1 MSMMLTDVD
10 ITYLDE
16 KGISKEVFEEQLSRF
31 RNGFPYIRVE
41 RPAIVSDGIS
51 VLEESDRND
60 CIDVW
65 RNYLTQNKM
74 IVKFVPSSGAA
85 SRMFKSLYG
94 FLSKGKNELND
105 KDVACFFDNLENF
118 AFLSSLNSKCKRNE
132 GIDALMLRER
142 GRYLDVVNNLLGKK
156 GLNYGFLPKGLLLF
170 HDYADGART
179 PFEEH
184 LVESTMYAKNSRGEV
199 NLHFT
204 VSEEHVPYFKLLW
217 ESRKEHVSYRYG
229 ADFNVS
235 FSVQN
240 HATDTVAVDM
250 DNNPLRGED
259 GNLVFR
265 PGGHGALLKNLNDI
279 DADIIFIKNIDN
291 VSPDIY
297 KQPTVEN
304 KFMLAG
310 MLVKLQKTIFEYHS
324 ALESG
329 TSLSDDSIQK
339 MLDFCQQK
347 LCVVNKFNPLET
359 KADKIAYLKMVLDRP
374 LRVCG
379 MVKNQGEPGG
389 GPYMC
394 QCPNGTISAQ
404 ILESSQ
410 FDESNEEQMSILR
423 NATHFN
429 PVDIVCGVKN
439 YKGEKYDL
447 AKYVD
452 PNTGFIS
459 IKSKN
464 GKDLKALE
472 LPGLWNG
479 AMSDWN
485 TIFVEVPI
493 ETFCP
498 VKVINDLLRNEHQSI
513 SQEVC

>member
-10 ITYLDE
+10 IKFLDE
-16 KGISKEVFEEQLSRF
+16 KGISKENFEEQLSRF
-31 RNGFPYIRVE
+31 KNGFPYIKVE
-41 RPAIVSDGIS
+41 RAAVVPEGIS
-51 VLEESDRND
+51 VLEESDRRE

-65 RNYLTQNKM
+65 RDYLTQDKL
-74 IVKFVPSSGAA
+74 IIKFIPSSGAA
-85 SRMFKSLYG
+85 SRMFKSLYE
-94 FLSKGKNELND
+94 FLSKGENVLDN
-105 KDVACFFDNLENF
+105 KDVKYFIDNLENF
-118 AFLSSLNSKCKRNE
+118 AFLNSLNSKCKRNE
-132 GIDALMLRER
+132 GIDAIALRER
-142 GRYLDVVNNLLGKK
+142 GRYVDIVNNLLGKK

-170 HDYADGART
+170 HDYEDGART

-184 LVESTMYAKNSRGEV
+184 LVESSMYTKNSRGEV

-204 VSEEHVPYFKLLW
+204 VSDEHLPYFKALW
-217 ESRKEHVSYRYG
+217 ESKKDNMSYRYG
-229 ADFNVS
+229 ADFNVT
-235 FSVQN
+235 FSVQD
-240 HATDTVAVDM
+240 HATDTIAVDM
-250 DNNPLRGED
+250 NNQPLRDENGQ
-259 GNLVFR
+259 LVFR
-265 PGGHGALLKNLNDI
+265 PGGHGALLSNLNDI
-279 DADIIFIKNIDN
+279 NADIIFIKNIDN

-297 KQPTVEN
+297 KQPTIEN
-304 KFMLAG
+304 KFILAG
-310 MLVKLQKTIFEYHS
+310 MLVKLQKTIYEYHA
-324 ALESG
+324 ALEAG
-329 TSLSDDSIQK
+329 NSLSDDNVQK
-339 MLDFCQQK
+339 MLDFCQKK
-347 LCVVNKFNPLET
+347 LGVTNKFNPLDS

-394 QCPNGTISAQ
+394 QNPNGTVSAQ

-410 FDESNEEQMSILR
+410 FDENNEEQMSILQ

-447 AKYVD
+447 TQYVD

-464 GKDLKALE
+464 GKELKALE

-479 AMSDWN
+479 AMSNWN
-485 TIFVEVPI
+485 TIFVEVPV

-498 VKVINDLLRNEHQSI
+498 VKVINDLLRQEHQSVQ
-513 SQEVC
+513 QEVC

>member
-1 MSMMLTDVD
+1 MMLTDVD
-10 ITYLDE
+10 IKKLDE
-16 KGISKEVFEEQLSRF
+16 KGISKELFEEQLSRF
-31 RNGFPYIRVE
+31 ENGFPFIKVE
-41 RPAIVSDGIS
+41 RAAVVSDGIS
-51 VLEESDRND
+51 VLEESDRKE

-65 RNYLTQNKM
+65 RNYLTQNKL

-85 SRMFKSLYG
+85 SRMFKNLYEFMG
-94 FLSKGKNELND
+94 KGENVLDN
-105 KDVACFFDNLENF
+105 KDVKCFIDNLENF
-118 AFLSSLNSKCKRNE
+118 AFLDSLNSRCKRNE
-132 GIDALMLRER
+132 GIDAIALRER
-142 GRYLDVVNNLLGKK
+142 GRYVDIVRNLLDKK

-170 HDYADGART
+170 HDYEDGART

-184 LVESTMYAKNSRGEV
+184 LVESTKYAKNSRGEV

-204 VSEEHVPYFKLLW
+204 VSDEHVPYFKALW
-217 ESRKEHVSYRYG
+217 ESKKDSLSYRYG
-229 ADFNVS
+229 ANFNVD
-235 FSVQN
+235 FSVQD
-240 HATDTVAVDM
+240 HATDTIAVDM
-250 DNNPLRGED
+250 DNNPLRDEE

-265 PGGHGALLKNLNDI
+265 PGGHGALLTNLNDL
-279 DADIIFIKNIDN
+279 DAEVIFIKNIDN

-297 KQPTVEN
+297 KQSTIEN
-304 KFMLAG
+304 KFVLAG
-310 MLVKLQKTIFEYHS
+310 LLVKLQRKIFEFH
-324 ALESG
+324 AMLDSG
-329 TSLSDDSIQK
+329 SSISEDNIQK
-339 MLDFCQQK
+339 MLDFCQK
-347 LCVVNKFNPLET
+347 TLCVTNKFNPLET

-394 QCPNGTISAQ
+394 QNPNGTVSAQ

-410 FDESNEEQMSILR
+410 FDENNEEQMSILR

-447 AKYVD
+447 TRYVD

-459 IKSKN
+459 MKSKN
-464 GKDLKALE
+464 GKELKALE

-485 TIFVEVPI
+485 TMFVEVPI
-493 ETFCP
+493 DTFCP
-498 VKVINDLLRNEHQSI
+498 VKVINDLLRPEHQSI
-513 SQEVC
+513 QQEVC

>member
-1 MSMMLTDVD
+1 MMLTDVD
-10 ITYLDE
+10 INYLEE
-16 KGISKEVFEEQLSRF
+16 KGISKEMLEEQLSRF
-31 RNGFPYIRVE
+31 KNGFPFIRVE
-41 RPAIVSDGIS
+41 RAAVVSDGIS
-51 VLEESDRND
+51 VLEESDRKE

-85 SRMFKSLYG
+85 SRMFKSLHG
-94 FLSKGKNELND
+94 FLAKEKNELND
-105 KDVACFFDNLENF
+105 KDVKYFFDNLENF
-118 AFLSSLNSKCKRNE
+118 AFLSALNSRCKRNE
-132 GIDALMLRER
+132 GIDALALKER
-142 GRYLDVVNNLLGKK
+142 GRYLDIVNNLLGRK

-170 HDYADGART
+170 HDYTDGART

-199 NLHFT
+199 NLQFT
-204 VSEEHVPYFKLLW
+204 VSEEHIPYFKALW
-217 ESRKEHVSYRYG
+217 ESKKDNLSYRYG
-229 ADFNVS
+229 ATFNVE
-235 FSVQN
+235 FSVQDQ
-240 HATDTVAVDM
+240 ATDTIAVDL

-265 PGGHGALLKNLNDI
+265 PGGHGALLANLNDI
-279 DADIIFIKNIDN
+279 DADVIFIKNIDN

-297 KQPTVEN
+297 KQPTIEN
-304 KFMLAG
+304 KFVLAG
-310 MLVKLQKTIFEYHS
+310 MLVKLQKTIFEYLS
-324 ALESG
+324 ALESNN
-329 TSLSDDSIQK
+329 SLSDDNIQK
-339 MLDFCQQK
+339 MLDFCQKK
-347 LCVVNKFNPLET
+347 LCVTNKFNPLET
-359 KADKIAYLKMVLDRP
+359 KADKISYLKMVLDRP

-394 QCPNGTISAQ
+394 QNPNGTVSAQ

-410 FDESNEEQMSILR
+410 FDENNEEQMAIHK

-429 PVDIVCGVKN
+429 PVDIVCSVKN
-439 YKGEKYDL
+439 HKGEKYDL
-447 AKYVD
+447 TKYVD

-459 IKSKN
+459 LKSKN

-498 VKVINDLLRNEHQSI
+498 VKVINDLLRPEHQSI
-513 SQEVC
+513 PLEVC